1 MSVEAAWRKK
11 GLVYIVHYRDD
22 GNRHRSI
29 TFDDKTEAQAFDK
42 DWKAR
47 RREQRR
53 ARRVDNALT
62 GERSRWLREPA
73 PFDRTNSSLGRT
85 HPMDEP
91 RAGGPIGL
99 D

>member
-22 GNRHRSI
+22 DNRHRSI

-47 RREQRR
+47 RHEQRR
-53 ARRVDNALT
+53 ARRVGNALT
-62 GERSRWLREPA
+62 GERSRRLSEQA
-73 PFDRTNSSLGRT
+73 PFDRTNSSLGRKR
-85 HPMDEP
+85 P
-91 RAGGPIGL
+91 L